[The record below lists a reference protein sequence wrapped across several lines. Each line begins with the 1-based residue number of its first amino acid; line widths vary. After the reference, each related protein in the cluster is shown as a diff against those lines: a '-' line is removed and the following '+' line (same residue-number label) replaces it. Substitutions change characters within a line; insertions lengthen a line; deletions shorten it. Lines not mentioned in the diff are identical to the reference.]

1 MPRRRAPHHDLRVV
15 HHHPDRERRLLGF
28 CALAV
33 LFAALAGYLGGR
45 WQMAEQADAAFA
57 RLDALSARHLTVV
70 SERDALQ
77 QALGDERLAEEMG
90 RSSESHVRATLAEQ
104 VERIRAL
111 EGELRF
117 YRSLMTGDEA
127 PGRLDIAEFELMRRL
142 EGPGVRFRLLL
153 VQPADPG
160 VEISGRVEIRVFGER
175 DGQREVLSG
184 RELGLEQ
191 EDMPFRFRYFQDV
204 AGEIELPEGFEPEG
218 VEVIARAAGTDGF
231 ELQRRFGWQLQ
242 EA

>member
-1 MPRRRAPHHDLRVV
+1 MPRRRTPHHDLRVV

-33 LFAALAGYLGGR
+33 LLAALAGYLGGR
-45 WQMAEQADAAFA
+45 WQMAEQADAALA
-57 RLDALSARHLTVV
+57 RLDALSTRHLAVV
-70 SERDALQ
+70 TERDALQ
-77 QALGDERLAEEMG
+77 QALSDERLAEEMG

-117 YRSLMTGDEA
+117 YRSLMAGDEA

-160 VEISGRVEIRVFGER
+160 TEISGRVRVRVFGER

-184 RELGLEQ
+184 PELGLEP
-191 EDMPFRFRYFQDV
+191 EGMPFRFRYFQDV

-218 VEVIARAAGTDGF
+218 VEVDARIPGGDGF
-231 ELQRRFGWQLQ
+231 ELQRRFEWQLQ

>member
-1 MPRRRAPHHDLRVV
+1 MDS
-15 HHHPDRERRLLGF
+15 
-28 CALAV
+28 AL
-33 LFAALAGYLGGR
+33 
-45 WQMAEQADAAFA
+45 A
-57 RLDALSARHLTVV
+57 RLDAVSARHLAVV

-77 QALGDERLAEEMG
+77 RALGDERLAEEMG

-117 YRSLMTGDEA
+117 YRSLMTGDEV
-127 PGRLDIAEFELMRRL
+127 PDRLDIAEFELMRRL

-160 VEISGRVEIRVFGER
+160 AEISGRVEIRVFGER
-175 DGQREVLSG
+175 DGQRAVLSG
-184 RELGLEQ
+184 RDLGLDQ
-191 EDMPFRFRYFQDV
+191 KDMPFHFRYFQDLS
-204 AGEIELPEGFEPEG
+204 GEIELPEGFAPEG
-218 VEVIARAAGTDGF
+218 VEVIARMAGSGGL

>member
-1 MPRRRAPHHDLRVV
+1 
-15 HHHPDRERRLLGF
+15 
-28 CALAV
+28 
-33 LFAALAGYLGGR
+33 
-45 WQMAEQADAAFA
+45 MAEQADGARA
-57 RLDALSARHLTVV
+57 RLDALSARHLVV
-70 SERDALQ
+70 VTERDALQ
-77 QALGDERLAEEMG
+77 QALSDERLAEEMG
-90 RSSESHVRATLAEQ
+90 RSSRSHVRATLAEQ

-117 YRSLMTGDEA
+117 YRSLMAGDEA
-127 PGRLDIAEFELMRRL
+127 PGRLDVAEFELMRRL

-160 VEISGRVEIRVFGER
+160 SEISGRVRIRVFGER

-184 RELGLEQ
+184 AELGLEQ
-191 EDMPFRFRYFQDV
+191 EGTPFRFRYFQDV

-218 VEVIARAAGTDGF
+218 VEVIARTEGSDGF
-231 ELQRRFGWQLQ
+231 ELQRRFDWNLQ

>member
-1 MPRRRAPHHDLRVV
+1 M
-15 HHHPDRERRLLGF
+15 LGL

-33 LFAALAGYLGGR
+33 LVAALGGYLGGR
-45 WQMAEQADAAFA
+45 LQMGEQRDAALA
-57 RLDALSARHLTVV
+57 RLDDLGARHAAVTT
-70 SERDALQ
+70 ERDALER
-77 QALGDERLAEEMG
+77 ALGDERLAQEMG

-117 YRSLMTGDEA
+117 YRSLMAGDEA

-160 VEISGRVEIRVFGER
+160 TEISGRVRIRVFGER

-184 RELGLEQ
+184 AELGLEEEGQ
-191 EDMPFRFRYFQDV
+191 PFRFRYFEDV

-218 VEVIARAAGTDGF
+218 VEVVARSEGSDGY

>member
-1 MPRRRAPHHDLRVV
+1 MPRRRTPHHDLRVV
-15 HHHPDRERRLLGF
+15 HHHPDRERRVLGF

-33 LFAALAGYLGGR
+33 LLAVLAGYLGGR
-45 WQMAEQADAAFA
+45 WQMAEQTETAVA
-57 RLDALSARHLTVV
+57 RLDALSDRHRAVV
-70 SERDALQ
+70 IERDALQ
-77 QALGDERLAEEMG
+77 RALSDERLAQEMG

-117 YRSLMTGDEA
+117 YRSLMAGDEA

-160 VEISGRVEIRVFGER
+160 TEVSGQVRVRVFGER

-184 RELGLEQ
+184 PELGLEQ
-191 EDMPFRFRYFQDV
+191 QGIPFRFRYFQDL

-218 VEVIARAAGTDGF
+218 VEVIARTAGSDGF